1 MTSTELFFDF
11 LAFEWDLIAM
21 ALDCMELR
29 KELPTS
35 GAKFIADESVA
46 HFLEFHNFRSRN

>member
-29 KELPTS
+29 KELPTP
-35 GAKFIADESVA
+35 GAKFMVVSVKW
-46 HFLEFHNFRSRN
+46 